1 MNEINIK
8 RAQTI
13 FREIV
18 GDEYRSK
25 YLDLSAN
32 PIQYGYNIF
41 NSYRA
46 GGKTTNDL
54 VFMLIC
60 YHYFGKTSM
69 YCRSGARATRAKAV
83 STLCTALNTT
93 VDDTGRNY
101 VQKVY

>member
-1 MNEINIK
+1 MNAIDIK
-8 RAQTI
+8 RAQQI

-18 GDEYRSK
+18 HEEYRGK

-83 STLCTALNTT
+83 TKMYKRH
-93 VDDTGRNY
+93 VHMD
-101 VQKVY
+101 